1 MRRDRGAEL
10 DRSVPPDRVRNV
22 EHGDLPDLG
31 RKVVGGIFGV
41 DAHLDRVAGE
51 GHRVLR
57 DAERERRRGSYLEL
71 DKVQA
76 GDRFG
81 DRVFDLEPGV
91 HLEEEVVAGL
101 VVDDELDGP
110 RRVVA
115 DRLGES
121 KRSGAQPGLGRI
133 GRFGAGASSTSFW

>member
-1 MRRDRGAEL
+1 MVASSALMRTSIA
-10 DRSVPPDRVRNV
+10 
-22 EHGDLPDLG
+22 
-31 RKVVGGIFGV
+31 
-41 DAHLDRVAGE
+41 AGE

-57 DAERERRRGSYLEL
+57 DAERERRRGSYLSF

-133 GRFGAGASSTSFW
+133 GEVRCRRLFDQLLVAALHGAFTGPSSMTVPCLSPTT